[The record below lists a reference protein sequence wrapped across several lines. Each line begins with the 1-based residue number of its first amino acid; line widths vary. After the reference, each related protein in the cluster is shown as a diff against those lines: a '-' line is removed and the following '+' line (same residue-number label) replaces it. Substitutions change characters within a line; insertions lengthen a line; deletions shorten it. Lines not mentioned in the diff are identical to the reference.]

1 MSNVVILNFSGKEN
15 GNCSCIADYI
25 SEKYT
30 RTNVRNIR
38 IADYFSPCGR
48 CEYECLQQ
56 GAICPRIGDDHRTI
70 MESICTCDVAYYLIP
85 NYCGLPCANYYAF
98 NERIV
103 GWFNGDRKK
112 MQCYLGAKK
121 KFIFIS
127 NTENEAFRQV
137 TKQHATKDAEILYL
151 ASRKYS
157 KNSIA
162 GDLLQSN
169 EAKSDLDC
177 FLSSDAI

>member
-1 MSNVVILNFSGKEN
+1 
-15 GNCSCIADYI
+15 
-25 SEKYT
+25 
-30 RTNVRNIR
+30 
-38 IADYFSPCGR
+38 
-48 CEYECLQQ
+48 
-56 GAICPRIGDDHRTI
+56 
-70 MESICTCDVAYYLIP
+70 
-85 NYCGLPCANYYAF
+85 
-98 NERIV
+98 
-103 GWFNGDRKK
+103 